1 MSDDGSGPLK
11 TRSRVAAGVLG
22 VFLSLGGTFMIIG
35 GIVGF
40 PRVWMALLLGLF
52 ALGLGLVFIRAAVRG
67 WSPGWPD

>member
-1 MSDDGSGPLK
+1 
-11 TRSRVAAGVLG
+11 
-22 VFLSLGGTFMIIG
+22 MIIG